1 MGKVTESG
9 PLCARVA
16 SAPVVGSIASIVG
29 TRDAGRQG
37 KEQRGGNKY
46 QFHLSNLMR
55 DYAASNLAA
64 CTAYLGF
71 HSRASFCAS
80 ASCAGVILV
89 ATKSQFLTA
98 LLRFSFPDASKRAA
112 ARLNHMCASTWLCG
126 TPRPL

>member
-64 CTAYLGF
+64 SNLDTCTGYLGF

-80 ASCAGVILV
+80 AICAGVIL
-89 ATKSQFLTA
+89 AAIWSR
-98 LLRFSFPDASKRAA
+98 LLMASASPLAA
-112 ARLNHMCASTWLCG
+112 ARLHHMCACT
-126 TPRPL
+126 

>member
-16 SAPVVGSIASIVG
+16 SAPVVGSVASIVG

-55 DYAASNLAA
+55 DYAARNLAA
-64 CTAYLGF
+64 NNLDTCTGYFGF

-80 ASCAGVILV
+80 PLCAEVASPPVVGGIASIVGTRDAGR
-89 ATKSQFLTA
+89 Q
-98 LLRFSFPDASKRAA
+98 
-112 ARLNHMCASTWLCG
+112 
-126 TPRPL
+126 

>member
-64 CTAYLGF
+64 NSLDTRTGYWGF

-80 ASCAGVILV
+80 AICAGVILA
-89 ATKSQFLTA
+89 ATLSRFLTA
-98 LLRFSFPDASKRAA
+98 AASPLAA
-112 ARLNHMCASTWLCG
+112 TRLNHMCACT
-126 TPRPL
+126 